1 MNEDKSKIEKVE
13 SNTSLQLPILPGFEW
28 ELPFYS
34 KEVADVLDPD
44 YQKIKESDPRAAKI
58 FMSTAPI
65 EDIERFFSFIQDN
78 DLSGKITWFFFFN
91 NFHTKFP
98 GWQFWQSA
106 HKETADVDTQRMLT
120 EPLMQVKPDIMDDEE
135 KSEKYAHQSLKD
147 FFNDLIKTLQSH
159 NIDPNTI
166 TTLIEKRRE
175 AKRTPGL
182 KNIDEKLHRLLLPV
196 YIDLRKQWYNHNDLT
211 G

>member
-1 MNEDKSKIEKVE
+1 MNSREDKSKIDK
-13 SNTSLQLPILPGFEW
+13 NTLVQLPILPSFEW
-28 ELPFYS
+28 ELPFYT
-34 KEVADVLDPD
+34 KEVVDVLDPD
-44 YQKIKESDPRAAKI
+44 YQKIIESDPRAAKI

-78 DLSGKITWFFFFN
+78 NLAAKIEWFFFFN

-175 AKRTPGL
+175 ARITPQA
-182 KNIDEKLHRLLLPV
+182 KEIDQELHRLLLPV
-196 YIDLRKQWYNHNDLT
+196 YIDLRKMWYSHLDLAK
-211 G
+211 